1 MPVEIGELEVVA
13 PPAQN
18 GAARGEGAGAPAT
31 SAASSSQVTIEVERA
46 LALEHTRDM
55 RLRAD

>member
-1 MPVEIGELEVVA
+1 VPVEIGQLEVVS

-18 GAARGEGAGAPAT
+18 GAATGDGAAPPP
-31 SAASSSQVTIEVERA
+31 AASSSGAQLALEVERT
-46 LALEHTRDM
+46 LALEHTRDL